1 MVLSLNTMRAKQD
14 GIIIQETNM
23 KRDLYRYAKERRDFR
38 NKIRITLDNNNIKF
52 KYEYNKIYF

>member
-1 MVLSLNTMRAKQD
+1 MQVKQG

-23 KRDLYRYAKERRDFR
+23 KKDLYKYAKERRDFR